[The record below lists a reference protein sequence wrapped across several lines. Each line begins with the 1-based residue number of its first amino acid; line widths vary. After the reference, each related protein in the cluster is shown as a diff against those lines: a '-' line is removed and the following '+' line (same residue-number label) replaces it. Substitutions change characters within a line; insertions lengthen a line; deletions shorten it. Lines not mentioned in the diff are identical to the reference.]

1 MERINVSMPDP
12 ILKKLRRHANKNDL
26 SVAASALKLIELGLI
41 IESKSKDKNEDKPS
55 DDDVSND
62 LLDVKMKELTIQNAV
77 ILKSIL
83 TDGFNFNEEKM
94 IKIRAEISSA
104 KAKILKEGA

>member
-41 IESKSKDKNEDKPS
+41 IESKSKDKNEEEHSKE
-55 DDDVSND
+55 DVFNES
-62 LLDVKMKELTIQNAV
+62 LDIKIKELTIQNAV

-83 TDGFNFNEEKM
+83 TDGFNFDEDKM
-94 IKIRAEISSA
+94 LKVRAEISSA
-104 KAKILKEGA
+104 KAKILKESA